1 MLHPLAPDLSNLNMD
16 ELLEKYNQL
25 TKRYLQA
32 QRVGS
37 GSVLGQM
44 SMLLEDYRTEIGRRQ
59 QKMLED
65 ASNKNKNFRNIID
78 IQ

>member
-32 QRVGS
+32 QRLGS

>member
-1 MLHPLAPDLSNLNMD
+1 MLHPLAPDLSKLNMED
-16 ELLEKYNQL
+16 LLEKYNQL

-32 QRVGS
+32 QRLGS

-44 SMLLEDYRTEIGRRQ
+44 AILLEDYRSEIGRRQ
-59 QKMLED
+59 QKMLEE

>member
-1 MLHPLAPDLSNLNMD
+1 MD

-32 QRVGS
+32 QRAGS

>member
-25 TKRYLQA
+25 TKRYIQA
-32 QRVGS
+32 QRLGS

-44 SMLLEDYRTEIGRRQ
+44 SMLLEDYRQEIGRRQ

-65 ASNKNKNFRNIID
+65 ASNKNKNFRNII
-78 IQ
+78 Q

>member
-1 MLHPLAPDLSNLNMD
+1 MDDLMAKYSELNKKFM
-16 ELLEKYNQL
+16 
-25 TKRYLQA
+25 QA

-44 SMLLEDYRTEIGRRQ
+44 SMLLEDYRYEIGRRQ
-59 QKMLED
+59 QKMLEE
-65 ASNKNKNFRNIID
+65 AGNKNKNFKNIID

>member
-25 TKRYLQA
+25 TKRYIQA
-32 QRVGS
+32 QRLGS

-44 SMLLEDYRTEIGRRQ
+44 SMLLEDYRQEIGRRQ

>member
-25 TKRYLQA
+25 TKRYIQA
-32 QRVGS
+32 QRLGS

-44 SMLLEDYRTEIGRRQ
+44 AMLLEDYKSEIGRRQ
-59 QKMLED
+59 QKMLEE
-65 ASNKNKNFRNIID
+65 AGSKNKNFKNIID

>member
-32 QRVGS
+32 QRAGS

>member
-1 MLHPLAPDLSNLNMD
+1 MLHPLAPDLSNLNMED
-16 ELLEKYNQL
+16 LLEKYNQL

-32 QRVGS
+32 QRLGS

-44 SMLLEDYRTEIGRRQ
+44 AMLLEDYRSEIGRRQ
-59 QKMLED
+59 QKMLEE

>member
-25 TKRYLQA
+25 TKRYIQA
-32 QRVGS
+32 QRLGS

>member
-1 MLHPLAPDLSNLNMD
+1 MD

-25 TKRYLQA
+25 TKRYIQA
-32 QRVGS
+32 QRLGS

-44 SMLLEDYRTEIGRRQ
+44 SMLLEDYRQEIGRRQ